1 MAKTHDNLLHNEG
14 IINDFGN
21 SISDWIGSWLVDM
34 GLSGGILNVAQV
46 ALIILALIII
56 CFLSDFISR
65 KIVLTLVER
74 IIRKTKNTWDDVL
87 VEKNV
92 FGNVAHI
99 VPAVVI
105 GVLSPVLFK
114 GHPFWVVTGE
124 KVSSIYLAISM
135 VLTFVAFLKAF
146 QLYLQSRPFLKDK
159 PLDSYTQLIR
169 LIVYIIVG
177 IYIISVLL
185 DKSPYGVFSALGAMS
200 VVLMLVFKDTILGFV
215 GSIQIAANDMVK
227 VGDWVEFPKYGADGD
242 VLEIK
247 LQTIKVQNWDK
258 TVTTIPTYAF
268 VSEAFK
274 NWRGMEE
281 SGGRRIKRSLM
292 IDMNTVKFS
301 TAADLDK
308 YKGVH
313 YIQSYLEDKEKEV
326 ESHNTNNQIDLSNQV
341 NGRRITNLG
350 TFRAYVVNYLKNHP
364 EISKEM
370 TFLVRQL
377 SPTEKGLPLEIYV
390 FSKEQRWAQY
400 EDIQSDIFD
409 HILSVLNEFDL
420 AIFQNPTGLDLQSIT
435 KNS

>member
-1 MAKTHDNLLHNEG
+1 MANNTINNEDMIDEIG
-14 IINDFGN
+14 H
-21 SISDWIGSWLVDM
+21 SISGHIGEWLTDL
-34 GLSGGILNVAQV
+34 GLSGSFLNFAQV
-46 ALIILALIII
+46 ALIVVALVLI
-56 CFLSDFISR
+56 CFISDFIAR
-65 KIVLTLVER
+65 KLVLSLVER

-92 FGNVAHI
+92 FGNVAHN

-105 GVLSPVLFK
+105 GVLSPILFK
-114 GHPFWVVTGE
+114 GHDFWVVTGE

-135 VLTFVAFLKAF
+135 VLTFIAFLKAF
-146 QLYLQSRPFLKDK
+146 QFYLQSRPFLKDK
-159 PLDSYTQLIR
+159 PLDSYMQLIR

-177 IYIISVLL
+177 IYVISILL
-185 DKSPYGVFSALGAMS
+185 DKSPYGIFSAMGAMS

-281 SGGRRIKRSLM
+281 SGGRRIKRPIM
-292 IDMNTVKFS
+292 IDMNTIKFCS
-301 TAADLDK
+301 PSDLEK
-308 YKGVH
+308 YKKIH
-313 YIQSYLEDKEKEV
+313 YIKNYIEGKEV
-326 ESHNTNNQIDLSNQV
+326 EVADHNSKNNIDLSHQV

-364 EISKEM
+364 SISKDM

-377 SPTEKGLPLEIYV
+377 APTEKGIPLEIYV
-390 FSKEQRWAQY
+390 FSTEQRWALY

-409 HILSVLNEFDL
+409 HVLSILNEFDL
-420 AIFQNPTGLDLQSIT
+420 SVFQNPTGKDLRSLAAQ
-435 KNS
+435 N